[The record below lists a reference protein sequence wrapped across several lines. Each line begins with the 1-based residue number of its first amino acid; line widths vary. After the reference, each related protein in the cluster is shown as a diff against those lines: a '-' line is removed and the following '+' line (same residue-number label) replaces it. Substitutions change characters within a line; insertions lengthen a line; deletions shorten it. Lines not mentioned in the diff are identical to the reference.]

1 MNLTPRENLLKVFKG
16 RLPGLDAGY
25 RALHDLF
32 KVMEEAHRR
41 MLGLALT
48 CENDAV
54 VTVDDTSTTTIS
66 PDMFEE
72 FCMGYTDRMVDA
84 THAVNKFYFHHSC
97 GLIRDLLPLY
107 RQTKMDAVHG
117 FTVPPIGNVTV
128 AEGRELLGPDI
139 TIIAGFS
146 SIILAVNS
154 EQRAEADRGIEALFR

>member
-1 MNLTPRENLLKVFKG
+1 
-16 RLPGLDAGY
+16 
-25 RALHDLF
+25 
-32 KVMEEAHRR
+32 

-146 SIILAVNS
+146 SIILAVNF
-154 EQRAEADRGIEALFR
+154 EQRAEAARGIEALFRESSPGNRFILILSSEPYNTMQELMFVVQECRKYQRMYSQ